1 MFLLALGMPAD
12 GEVNCCGNEIT
23 VEGRLSLVGNEPF
36 VHTALIT
43 EEDERYV
50 LKADKKVIDEM
61 WRARTIIKVTGT
73 CEEDRAYGISGRY
86 IEVQSWEPLN

>member
-1 MFLLALGMPAD
+1 MPPD
-12 GEVNCCGNEIT
+12 GEVTCCGEEIT

-43 EEDERYV
+43 EEDERYI
-50 LKADKKVIDEM
+50 LKAEKKVIDEM
-61 WRARTIIKVTGT
+61 WRARSIIKVTGT

-86 IEVQSWEPLN
+86 IEVQSWESLD